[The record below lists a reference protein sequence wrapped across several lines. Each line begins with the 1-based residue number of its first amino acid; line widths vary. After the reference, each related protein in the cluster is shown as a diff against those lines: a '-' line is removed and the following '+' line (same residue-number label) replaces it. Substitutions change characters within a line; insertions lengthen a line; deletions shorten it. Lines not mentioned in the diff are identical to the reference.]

1 MERRGAPRL
10 VVNPGVVSIIE
21 CSFVLTFASQSQLQ
35 ANFFIRRIQ
44 ADVAI
49 KMISPPLGE
58 NTAMQVNMGE
68 GKSSVVLPIS
78 AVTLADGDKLVRVIV
93 PKALTVQMFRLLV
106 DRLGGLVNRPIYYLP
121 FSRSLTNRYSRQQF
135 KSLRELLS
143 ECMRDRGILV
153 VQPEHVLSLK
163 LISVQGQLPRYLRN
177 GDSVNSESDKF
188 GVLGNQA
195 SGGAFMKL
203 QRWVQSYS
211 RDILD
216 ESDEVLHP
224 RFQLIYTIGLQQH
237 MEGYP
242 DRWTITQQVLR
253 LAKKHVLSL
262 SHGLPDA
269 IEYELGPSGSF
280 PRIRILRASDV
291 RQHLISLVVDD
302 VMDGHLP
309 SLSFRDIDGNRGLR
323 DAVRAFISSKDV
335 FQPTVRMVEEY
346 AQKSVLW
353 DGLLL
358 LRGLFAYNILL
369 FALAERRWRVD
380 YGLSPTRTLLAV
392 PYRAKDV
399 PAPTA
404 EFGHP
409 DIAIV
414 LTCLSYYY
422 GGLTE
427 EQLRASFETLQEQD
441 DPSLEYSNWLQDYD
455 PASVPECIQ
464 DLSNVNTKSSE
475 QWDKYLFPLFAR
487 NQGAVDFY
495 LSRVVFPREAKEFP
509 QKLAASSWDL
519 AERREHPITGE

>member
-1 MERRGAPRL
+1 M
-10 VVNPGVVSIIE
+10 
-21 CSFVLTFASQSQLQ
+21 LTFASQSQLQ

-153 VQPEHVLSLK
+153 VQPEHALSLK